1 MWENYVKSYERENVG
16 DKNASQR
23 GDQTEITSRDKVY

>member
-23 GDQTEITSRDKVY
+23 GGSDWDYLQR